1 MKTIIRI
8 LTISFYLNYFSVMKK
23 DMKPLHLVL
32 FLVNAILLLW
42 LNITELLALK
52 STLKQK
58 ELEQSGDARRSQKGD
73 A

>member
-1 MKTIIRI
+1 MKTMIRM
-8 LTISFYLNYFSVMKK
+8 LTISFYLNYFRVMKK
-23 DMKPLHLVL
+23 DKKPLHLVL

-42 LNITELLALK
+42 LNIIELQAFR